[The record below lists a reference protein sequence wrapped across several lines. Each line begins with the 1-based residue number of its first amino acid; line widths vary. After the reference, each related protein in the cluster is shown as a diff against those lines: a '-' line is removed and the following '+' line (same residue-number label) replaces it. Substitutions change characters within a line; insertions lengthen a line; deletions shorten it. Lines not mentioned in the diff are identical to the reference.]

1 MRTKSTL
8 VPLYLTKSRRRA
20 ELLQAFLLNPE
31 SSFYLRELERKFGTS
46 PGVLARELK
55 AFSEEGFLKKT
66 SRGKLVFYQ
75 VNREHPLFSELKGI
89 IDKTA
94 GIPVQL
100 REGLQAMKEIKAAYL
115 YGSFVKGD
123 MQAHSDIDLLLVG
136 KETPAVEK
144 LLRRLERTLGR
155 TMNAATYAVDEF
167 ERKKKDKSDFLYE
180 VMKSPLIQVKP

>member
-1 MRTKSTL
+1 ML
-8 VPLYLTKSRRRA
+8 IPLYLTKSRRRA
-20 ELLQAFLLNPE
+20 ELLQVFLLNPE
-31 SSFYLRELERKFGTS
+31 SSFYLRELERKLGTS

-75 VNREHPLFSELKGI
+75 VNREHPLFGELKGI

-100 REGLQAMKEIKAAYL
+100 KEGLRGVKEVREAYL
-115 YGSFVKGD
+115 YGSFAKGE

-144 LLRRLERTLGR
+144 LLKRLEHALGR
-155 TMNAATYAVDEF
+155 TMNATTYAADEF

-180 VMKSPLIQVKP
+180 VMKSPIIQVKP